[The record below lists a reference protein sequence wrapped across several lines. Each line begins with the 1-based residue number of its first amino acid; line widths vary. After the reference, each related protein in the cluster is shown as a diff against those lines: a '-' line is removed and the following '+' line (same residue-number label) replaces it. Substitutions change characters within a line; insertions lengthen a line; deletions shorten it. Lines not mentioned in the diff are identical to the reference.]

1 MNEDEKLAAARARIF
16 GTRQYRLAPALT
28 FAFLSCYM
36 WYVYYVERPNN
47 ERLAASNPELY
58 ALLNPAQPPPG
69 VVSVHEASGRQLMA
83 DGSIRRPDR

>member
-36 WYVYYVERPNN
+36 WYVCP
-47 ERLAASNPELY
+47 L
-58 ALLNPAQPPPG
+58 
-69 VVSVHEASGRQLMA
+69 
-83 DGSIRRPDR
+83 

>member
-36 WYVYYVERPNN
+36 WY
-47 ERLAASNPELY
+47 LY
-58 ALLNPAQPPPG
+58 ALLNPAKPPPG